1 VRPRALGVHYP
12 FAFLQSS
19 SRRLSNFVVQSVA
32 RARAENLAFVEK
44 GAGMNEAVEIIK
56 KPAIVV
62 SEVDYKRL
70 TNLAL
75 AARDRFPDVADE
87 LHAEMARASIADAA
101 AMPSNVVMMGSVVEF
116 RSGAGVQRRVELVFP
131 VEADI
136 AKGKVSVLTPIGAA
150 LIGLSA
156 GQSIRWTARD
166 GRAQELTVISVEQPN
181 S

>member
-1 VRPRALGVHYP
+1 M
-12 FAFLQSS
+12 S
-19 SRRLSNFVVQSVA
+19 
-32 RARAENLAFVEK
+32 
-44 GAGMNEAVEIIK
+44 EAVEIIK
-56 KPAIVV
+56 KPTIVV
-62 SEVDYKRL
+62 SEGDYKRL

-101 AMPSNVVMMGSVVEF
+101 AMPSNVVTMGSVVEF
-116 RSGAGVQRRVELVFP
+116 RSRAVQRVVELVFP
-131 VEADI
+131 AEADI

-166 GRAQELTVISVEQPN
+166 GRTQELTVIGVEQPN
-181 S
+181 N

>member
-1 VRPRALGVHYP
+1 ML
-12 FAFLQSS
+12 LQSCNL
-19 SRRLSNFVVQSVA
+19 RRLSNFVQSVA
-32 RARAENLAFVEK
+32 RARAENLVFVEK
-44 GAGMNEAVEIIK
+44 GADMNEAVEIVK

-116 RSGAGVQRRVELVFP
+116 RPGAGVQRRVELVFP
-131 VEADI
+131 VDADI

-166 GRAQELTVISVEQPN
+166 GRTQELTVISVEQPN
-181 S
+181 C